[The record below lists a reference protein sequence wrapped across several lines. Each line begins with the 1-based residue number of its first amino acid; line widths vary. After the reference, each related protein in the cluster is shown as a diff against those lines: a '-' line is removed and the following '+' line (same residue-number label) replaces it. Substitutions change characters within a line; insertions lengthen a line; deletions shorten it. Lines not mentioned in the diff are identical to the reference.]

1 MALTNDDLSN
11 FQQFA
16 SQRVSVGDVRSLVQL
31 ANEWEAQR
39 QREERR
45 EMGETVA
52 DICASHADVDA
63 GRVFPLADAFVE
75 VRQQL
80 GLG

>member
-1 MALTNDDLSN
+1 MPLTNDDLSN

-16 SQRVSVGDVRSLVQL
+16 SQRVSVGDVQSLVQL

-39 QREERR
+39 LRDERHKM
-45 EMGETVA
+45 EETVA
-52 DICASHADVDA
+52 DIRASHADIES
-63 GRVFPLADAFVE
+63 GRVFPIADAFIE